1 MKLLLDENLP
11 KKLKFH
17 LPNHEVFHVSDKL
30 WNGKKNGELL
40 KLMLVDGFDALL
52 TFDKN
57 LQFQQN
63 FEKYPLP
70 VLVLVAA
77 KNNFDSLSPL
87 IPFLLKK
94 LEKPLAKGGI
104 IIETS

>member
-1 MKLLLDENLP
+1 MFAD
-11 KKLKFH
+11 
-17 LPNHEVFHVSDKL
+17 D
-30 WNGKKNGELL
+30 
-40 KLMLVDGFDALL
+40 FDALL

-70 VLVLVAA
+70 VLVLIAP
-77 KNNFDSLSPL
+77 KNNFDTLSPI

-94 LEKPLAKGGI
+94 LEKPLPKGGI
-104 IIETS
+104 VVEIS